1 MLVSIDSRGHFSF
14 SQTIAKHKLVEGLFR
29 RLLLPEVYLN
39 NLNNNLIISSSS
51 SPPETIKEEEWIWIE
66 CV

>member
-29 RLLLPEVYLN
+29 RLLLSQVSLH
-39 NLNNNLIISSSS
+39 NLNNNVIISSSS
-51 SPPETIKEEEWIWIE
+51 SPPETKEEESSYRGS
-66 CV
+66 